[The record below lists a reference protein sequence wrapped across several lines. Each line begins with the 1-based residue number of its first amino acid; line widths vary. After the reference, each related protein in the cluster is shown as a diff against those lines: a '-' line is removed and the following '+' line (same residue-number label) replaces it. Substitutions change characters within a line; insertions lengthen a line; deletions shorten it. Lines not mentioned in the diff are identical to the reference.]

1 MSKVYTDDNFMYHNC
16 PDANIASWQNQLIDE
31 YDLDYAPGNRPYIGA
46 TDEQVSAAYRIADK
60 KRRETVL
67 DNLFSRKE
75 KPQERICID
84 DATPEQWDAIDRA
97 TEKYRAESD
106 SVDWSIAPSWANY
119 WAMDSDGEAYWYERV
134 PEIDVPDGVWTPA
147 IKVSESDF
155 DLTESVCLGAYN
167 FGYKKENWQS
177 SLNKRDRFACQ
188 EAALDAMV
196 KDAEELDLYDDEI
209 VYNLNAEAEKEKARD
224 KMIGGD
230 HYRQGGIQP
239 IEYIHA
245 NKLSFCEGNVIKY
258 ISRWRYKD
266 GVKDLEKAKHY
277 IELLMEL
284 EDDY

>member
-1 MSKVYTDDNFMYHNC
+1 MTKVYTDDNFMYHNC
-16 PDANIASWQNQLIDE
+16 PDAEIASWQNQLIDD
-31 YDLDYAPGNRPYIGA
+31 YDLDYAPGDRPYIGA
-46 TDEQVSAAYRIADK
+46 TDEQISAAYRIADK

-119 WAMDSDGEAYWYERV
+119 WAMDDDGAAFWYENRPTCDHKDGAWNDFSDWSNDPAEDGTRIGDAPRFRKNPNSWKESLV
-134 PEIDVPDGVWTPA
+134 TRPE
-147 IKVSESDF
+147 K
-155 DLTESVCLGAYN
+155 
-167 FGYKKENWQS
+167 
-177 SLNKRDRFACQ
+177 
-188 EAALDAMV
+188 ALDEMV
-196 KDAEELDLYDDEI
+196 RDAEELDLYDDEI
-209 VYNLNAEAEKEKARD
+209 VRNLNAEAEKEKARD

-245 NKLSFCEGNVIKY
+245 NNLSFCEGNVIKY

>member
-1 MSKVYTDDNFMYHNC
+1 MTKVYTDDNFMYHNC
-16 PDANIASWQNQLIDE
+16 PDADIASWQNQLIDD
-31 YDLDYAPGNRPYIGA
+31 YDRDYAPG
-46 TDEQVSAAYRIADK
+46 Q
-60 KRRETVL
+60 
-67 DNLFSRKE
+67 
-75 KPQERICID
+75 RICID

-119 WAMDSDGEAYWYERV
+119 WAMDDDGEAFWYENRPTCDHKDCV
-134 PEIDVPDGVWTPA
+134 WNDFSDWSNDPAEDGTRIEDAPRFRKNPNLWKESLVTRPE
-147 IKVSESDF
+147 K
-155 DLTESVCLGAYN
+155 
-167 FGYKKENWQS
+167 
-177 SLNKRDRFACQ
+177 
-188 EAALDAMV
+188 ALDEMV
-196 KDAEELDLYDDEI
+196 KDAEELDLYE
-209 VYNLNAEAEKEKARD
+209 EKARD

-245 NKLSFCEGNVIKY
+245 NNLSFCEGNVIKY

-266 GVKDLEKAKHY
+266 GLKDLEKAKHY